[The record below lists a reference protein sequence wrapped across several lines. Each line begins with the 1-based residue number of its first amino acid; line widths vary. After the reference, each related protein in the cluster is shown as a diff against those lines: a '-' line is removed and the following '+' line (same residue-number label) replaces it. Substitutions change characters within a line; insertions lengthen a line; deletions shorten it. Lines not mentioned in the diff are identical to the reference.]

1 MSNSSLREYAFV
13 GPEGTESGDLPFSL
27 GGWGHSKGLERRA
40 LTGMSS
46 TPKSFINL
54 TIKHEV
60 KGQPI

>member
-1 MSNSSLREYAFV
+1 MSVSLGLV
-13 GPEGTESGDLPFSL
+13 SGDLPFSL